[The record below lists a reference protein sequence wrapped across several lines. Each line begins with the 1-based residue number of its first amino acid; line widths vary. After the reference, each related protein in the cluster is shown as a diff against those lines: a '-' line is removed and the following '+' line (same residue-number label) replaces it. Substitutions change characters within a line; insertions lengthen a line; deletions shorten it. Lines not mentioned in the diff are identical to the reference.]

1 MCWKK
6 SLFTRVFIINK
17 PTKCSLMMVLYCV
30 FELVRYFVDFTRR
43 IEVFWWVRLDCG
55 IGGWCGWKT
64 WFYGGFWEWMGD
76 RYEKMTVR
84 WHDKNSL
91 IAKVFIFKYNLP
103 LSIYQQSHLRIFIR
117 LRKIWKIS
125 HWHTRTYM
133 LISKQI
139 QKKLQMYTRKIAEEK

>member
-1 MCWKK
+1 M
-6 SLFTRVFIINK
+6 FTRFADNYSVYKSSLIWLFIVDLWI
-17 PTKCSLMMVLYCV
+17 
-30 FELVRYFVDFTRR
+30 VRYFVDFTGK
-43 IEVFWWVRLDCG
+43 IEVFWWVRVESG
-55 IGGWCGWKT
+55 FFGWCGWKT

-84 WHDKNSL
+84 GHDKNSL